1 MATATATSKLTIN
14 AAKLQTALQHSFRP
28 LRRRRLGHIGPN
40 HYSNE
45 LDKWGRK
52 KSHGAAPSLAA
63 GGRRIPA
70 PRASLILGHGGNGSN
85 GGSGY
90 GGSVQR
96 RNGDGATLTNF
107 NGSAA
112 ASSSNGK
119 TLLNGSRH
127 GSANGTNGKSDYHH
141 RIALRDKNLI
151 NGPTFLNGQINNINN
166 NNNDH
171 DDATSPNEE
180 RSHQK
185 SDYPSSGYA
194 SDLVVVL
201 DMDECLIH
209 SQFLSDQI
217 HDKYRQAE
225 ERPAGHAPFQHAEEA
240 EAIIA
245 TTCENFKISLPDGDL
260 VHVNKR
266 PNLDLF
272 LREITAKFET
282 YIFTAAMEVYAAPV
296 LNRLDPAG
304 TMFKGIFYR
313 DSCVYDADLNVY
325 SKDLCQVLQ
334 QRKKMLINAS
344 SSDSHDEYDNREQLL
359 RDDKHSDFDRWN
371 CDERRVVLV
380 DNNPLSFLPNPSN
393 GILVSSF
400 YDDPKDDTLEAVME
414 LLNELDETE
423 DVRPVLEER
432 FGLKDALKDVM
443 KESLGWR

>member
-151 NGPTFLNGQINNINN
+151 NGPTFLNGQIHNIDI
-166 NNNDH
+166 DH

-180 RSHQK
+180 ATHRK

-282 YIFTAAMEVYAAPV
+282 YIFTAAMEVRCVFCPIV
-296 LNRLDPAG
+296 LLFLG
-304 TMFKGIFYR
+304 
-313 DSCVYDADLNVY
+313 
-325 SKDLCQVLQ
+325 
-334 QRKKMLINAS
+334 RK
-344 SSDSHDEYDNREQLL
+344 YLL
-359 RDDKHSDFDRWN
+359 
-371 CDERRVVLV
+371 
-380 DNNPLSFLPNPSN
+380 
-393 GILVSSF
+393 
-400 YDDPKDDTLEAVME
+400 
-414 LLNELDETE
+414 
-423 DVRPVLEER
+423 
-432 FGLKDALKDVM
+432 
-443 KESLGWR
+443 

>member
-151 NGPTFLNGQINNINN
+151 NGPTFLNGQIHNINI
-166 NNNDH
+166 DH

-180 RSHQK
+180 ATHRK

>member
-127 GSANGTNGKSDYHH
+127 GSANGTNSKSDYHH

-151 NGPTFLNGQINNINN
+151 NGPTFLNGQIHNIDI
-166 NNNDH
+166 DH

-180 RSHQK
+180 ATHRK